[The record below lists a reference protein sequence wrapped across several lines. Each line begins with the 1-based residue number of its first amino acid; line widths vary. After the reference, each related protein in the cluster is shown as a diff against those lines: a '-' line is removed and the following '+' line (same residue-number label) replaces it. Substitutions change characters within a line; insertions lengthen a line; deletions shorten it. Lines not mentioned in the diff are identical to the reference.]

1 MGEKEKV
8 VVGAKALRDHK
19 KLEEKVG
26 LETWVVGKK
35 LEEQLKFKI

>member
-8 VVGAKALRDHK
+8 VVGAKALRDLK

-26 LETWVVGKK
+26 LERWVVGKK